1 MDRFGNLDPR
11 ELAREI
17 ARRLPSFHPLEED
30 PKRRVQILDEWDSPW
45 DDPVVRRS
53 LHALGHPQVIAEVL
67 REVANAIDPPQKRPG
82 PHVSAIEVQRRGD
95 AELRLRIARLQLHIA
110 RRRSADAPRRTR
122 AREALALRL
131 DANETAAV
139 LAFASV
145 TDFSGPLAKV
155 DVDEALRYFDAARK
169 GTKPRSFV
177 PRKPKPKGGPCGP
190 KEGPKCRDRERP
202 TAPAEP
208 ASPPTSRRSSSAGP
222 SSLGRSAS
230 PKDSSDSRKPAAT
243 GRRRSASG
251 IASSSTSSR
260 PSSNG
265 SAATRARPKG
275 RRRKE
280 PPDGS

>member
-1 MDRFGNLDPR
+1 MDRFGNMDPR
-11 ELAREI
+11 ELAREL
-17 ARRLPSFHPLEED
+17 ARRLPSFHPHEED
-30 PKRRVQILDEWDSPW
+30 PKRRVRINDEWDQPW

-95 AELRLRIARLQLHIA
+95 ATLRLRIARLQLHIA
-110 RRRSADAPRRTR
+110 RRRSADAPIRTR

-139 LAFASV
+139 LAFASMA
-145 TDFSGPLAKV
+145 DFSGPLAEV

-169 GTKPRSFV
+169 GTKPRGFV

-208 ASPPTSRRSSSAGP
+208 DSRSTPRPSSSARTT
-222 SSLGRSAS
+222 SRDSSAS
-230 PKDSSDSRKPAAT
+230 PKATPVRSKPAT
-243 GRRRSASG
+243 PPRPDRSRSAAPSSG
-251 IASSSTSSR
+251 ISTHGSRSS
-260 PSSNG
+260 
-265 SAATRARPKG
+265 ATRPRPK